1 MIISAALIFIK
12 LPFEDDLFYFHFGM
26 KVIRIKAEFKKLK
39 WNCTTF
45 DSRMYFKM

>member
-12 LPFEDDLFYFHFGM
+12 LPFEDDLFYFGM

-45 DSRMYFKM
+45 